1 MAPKGGKS
9 SSKPAAAPSAP
20 PAAPAKSGPR
30 RKVGVGIVKS
40 GNAGSKKEE
49 PKPLAPGETAPPPP
63 LFPIGY
69 KTPLNLLAERC
80 QKSGFERPDVQ
91 PKKGTLPNSWTASVT
106 LKRKNPKSNELE
118 TVYMRPP
125 PPPSPIAVEKP
136 SAMEAKHWAA
146 VYALFR
152 FQNNLRLNMQ
162 LPPQTRDYWSALES
176 EKSASP
182 PNKAW
187 LWSITPFETAAAAPP
202 PPSASQPP
210 PHGASSSAVGP
221 SSRGGSAPSTRA
233 NTPSSAF
240 LANKPLGPAGSTA
253 PRPPAPLP
261 KSWLEAP
268 EVPMPTA
275 LRDLVERTIRDSLP
289 ELDLAELN
297 GGNGVADDHGAEGA
311 GEGAG
316 ALSPQEQALERHFLE
331 LGFRKGHV
339 ARAMA
344 YARSSSSAA
353 GGGGGATFQE
363 TLSHLHL
370 LVPES
375 DLPASFRE
383 SKPADATI
391 RNATSTSREELGR
404 MWRAEE
410 VARGVGVGVEW
421 VVKEWEGLRT
431 EGGNGV
437 GEDVM
442 EGAVGEVLVRRLMAA
457 EEGGEDEE
465 EGSKLGESAWRAWW
479 AAEGTQPLAKEEKDE
494 LKQRRDDE
502 LMGLEGLFGSRFSR
516 TKGGVEIAIPSSSS
530 GRKKAGDKAGDAV
543 SLRVLF
549 HPSSR
554 YPSPSLDPS
563 QPAHLPT
570 FYISSPS
577 LPPYIRLHLTT
588 LLALQFRPTN
598 SENGGAWLEL
608 AEAGYGG
615 CVAEMVSYLE
625 EHVKGVIDDPPDAR
639 DAMDRLVAP
648 SARAAASLAAAGA
661 SQRITKA
668 ASANQQRNMRRRRE
682 PSPEEHAAL
691 KRRYEELQQ
700 SEGYRRMEE
709 QRRRLPAW
717 GMREK
722 IVELVRK
729 ERVVIVCGET
739 GSGKTTQVPAFILED
754 AILRS
759 EGASTSLVITQPRR
773 VSAIGV
779 ASRVAAERCEDLS
792 PSSSPAGSN
801 LVGYAIRGE
810 RRAGP
815 GCRALFCT
823 TGVVLARLGRGGD
836 PDLENVSHIFI
847 DEVHE
852 RSVDSDFLLLEL
864 RDILQRNPRIK
875 VILMSA
881 TINKEQF
888 SNYFGGAP
896 VIEIPGFTHPVVDHY
911 LESYLPRLLA
921 SNAYRPSGKPARK
934 ATQTQLDRMRAS
946 YVERGV
952 AEEDVRALAALELAT
967 RSEKIDFGLVGAT
980 VAYCLEQSSDV
991 GGDILVFSVGVFEIT
1006 RSIEAIRSSVP
1017 LHLLSSLLIVPLH
1030 ANLTSQ
1036 EQTAV
1041 FRPTPRGM
1049 RKIVVA
1055 TNVAETSITI
1065 DGIVYVVDCGRVKQN
1080 EFDPETG
1087 ITKLVEGWTSRAG
1100 CRQRRGRAGRTRP
1113 GVCYKLFTHYTEE
1126 HHMLP
1131 QPTPEIQ
1138 RTPLEA
1144 LLLQIKSTRPTADVR
1159 DYLLK
1164 ALDPPD
1170 VKAVES
1176 AWSTLR
1182 LLGAVV
1188 AEGTGAAGDGL
1199 AARLSP
1205 LGMHLAMI
1213 PVDVRLAKML
1223 VLAAIF
1229 RCLDPILTVVAI
1241 LSSKPF
1247 FNNPME
1253 KRDEAKKARAS
1264 FYTAKSDLLSDAK
1277 AFEACTNARKEGN
1290 AALRTFTEE
1299 NFISPSTFR
1308 DILSLRTDYLSALSS
1323 VGFIPFRAQASD
1335 PSLNENSQNENLLK
1349 AVIFAGT
1356 ARLVRVKL
1364 PKAVFDKGI
1373 SGAIERERESRE
1385 VKYFEPEGRV
1395 FLHPTSLLFEETR
1408 FATPFVTYFNK
1419 QVTTKPFLRDTTEVP
1434 LYGLLLFSPGRI
1446 SMELD
1451 RGVTVHLGAK
1461 GEQWVHLRAWPRIG
1475 VLVNGLRRLFDKELE
1490 GELEE
1495 PGFGG
1500 PASPAV
1506 SAMLELISRDGGLR

>member
-1 MAPKGGKS
+1 MAPKKS
-9 SSKPAAAPSAP
+9 SKSAAAPPPPP
-20 PAAPAKSGPR
+20 PAPAGKSGPKR
-30 RKVGVGIVKS
+30 RAGVGIVKS
-40 GNAGSKKEE
+40 GNAGSKKED

-69 KTPLNLLAERC
+69 KTPLSLLSERC

-106 LKRKNPKSNELE
+106 LKRKNPKSNDLE

-125 PPPSPIAVEKP
+125 PPPSPIAVEKA

-176 EKSASP
+176 EKSTST
-182 PNKAW
+182 PNKQW
-187 LWSITPFETAAAAPP
+187 LWSTTPFETAAAAPSP
-202 PPSASQPP
+202 PPAQYQNQQQAQP
-210 PHGASSSAVGP
+210 SSTAQHSS
-221 SSRGGSAPSTRA
+221 SSRGSSAAASRA
-233 NTPSSAF
+233 GTPSSAF
-240 LANKPLGPAGSTA
+240 LANKSGANSGVMLANTA
-253 PRPPAPLP
+253 RPTAPLP

-268 EVPMPTA
+268 EVRMPTA
-275 LRDLVERTIRDSLP
+275 LRDMVERTIRDSLP
-289 ELDLAELN
+289 ELDLDSPSGAA
-297 GGNGVADDHGAEGA
+297 GAHDHGNGEG
-311 GEGAG
+311 GEGEG
-316 ALSPQEQALERHFLE
+316 LSPQEQQLERHFLE

-339 ARAMA
+339 ARAIA
-344 YARSSSSAA
+344 YARSA
-353 GGGGGATFQE
+353 GGVATFQE

-404 MWRAEE
+404 MWRAEG
-410 VARGVGVGVEW
+410 VAREVGVGVEW
-421 VVKEWEGLRT
+421 VGREMEALRK
-431 EGGNGV
+431 EGGEAV
-437 GEDVM
+437 GEDM
-442 EGAVGEVLVRRLMAA
+442 LEGAVSEVLVRRLM
-457 EEGGEDEE
+457 GVDGDEE
-465 EGSKLGESAWRAWW
+465 LEEEEKVKLGEEAWKAWW
-479 AAEGTQPLAKEEKDE
+479 GIEGVKPLQKEEKEE

-502 LMGLEGLFGSRFSR
+502 LMGLEGLFGSRFKR
-516 TKGGVEIAIPSSSS
+516 VKGGVEIAIPYSSAG
-530 GRKKAGDKAGDAV
+530 GRKGQATGDAV
-543 SLRVLF
+543 SLRVIF

-554 YPSPSLDPS
+554 YPSPLIDPS
-563 QPAHLPT
+563 SPAHLPT
-570 FYISSPS
+570 FYISSPY
-577 LPPYIRLHLTT
+577 LPPYIRLHLST
-588 LLALQFRPTN
+588 LLAVQFRPGQ

-608 AEAGYGG
+608 AEAGHGG
-615 CVAEMVSYLE
+615 CVAEMISYLE
-625 EHVKGVIDDPPDAR
+625 ERVKSVIDDPPDAR
-639 DAMDRLVAP
+639 GVMDRLIAP
-648 SARAAASLAAAGA
+648 SARLAAAAASSAAGQRVTKSA
-661 SQRITKA
+661 ST
-668 ASANQQRNMRRRRE
+668 NQQRGAKRRRE
-682 PSPEEHAAL
+682 PTREEHEAL
-691 KRRYEELQQ
+691 KRRYEELQGT
-700 SEGYRRMEE
+700 EGYRRMEE

-717 GMREK
+717 GMREA
-722 IVELVRK
+722 IVDLVRK

-792 PSSSPAGSN
+792 PSSSPSTGN

-810 RRAGP
+810 RRAGQ

-864 RDILQRNPRIK
+864 RDILQRNPKIK

-881 TINKEQF
+881 TINKKQF

-896 VIEIPGFTHPVVDHY
+896 VIEIPGFTHPVTDHY

-934 ATQTQLDRMRAS
+934 ATQAQLDRMKAS
-946 YVERGV
+946 YVAQGV
-952 AEEDVRALAALELAT
+952 SEGDVRALAALELAT
-967 RSEKIDFGLVGAT
+967 RAEKIDFGLVGAT
-980 VAYCLEQSSDV
+980 VAYCLEQSADI

-1006 RSIEAIRSSVP
+1006 RSIEAIRQAVPSSQ
-1017 LHLLSSLLIVPLH
+1017 LSSLLIVPLH

-1036 EQTAV
+1036 EQTSV

-1065 DGIVYVVDCGRVKQN
+1065 DGIIYVVDCGRVKQN

-1113 GVCYKLFTHYTEE
+1113 GICYKLFTQYTEDN
-1126 HHMLP
+1126 HMLP

-1144 LLLQIKSTRPTADVR
+1144 LLLQIKSTRPTANVR

-1182 LLGAVV
+1182 MLGAVM
-1188 AEGTGAAGDGL
+1188 AEGAGAAGDGL

-1247 FNNPME
+1247 FLNPME

-1277 AFEACTNARKEGN
+1277 AFETCLNARKEGN

-1308 DILSLRTDYLSALSS
+1308 DILSLRTDYLTALSS
-1323 VGFIPFRAQASD
+1323 VGFIPFRASPADSA
-1335 PSLNENSQNENLLK
+1335 LNENSQNENLLK
-1349 AVIFAGT
+1349 AIIFAGT

-1395 FLHPTSLLFEETR
+1395 FLHPTSLMFEETR
-1408 FATPFVTYFNK
+1408 FASPYVTYFNK

-1446 SMELD
+1446 SMEMD
-1451 RGVTVHLGAK
+1451 RGVTVHLGARN
-1461 GEQWVHLRAWPRIG
+1461 EQFVHLRAWPRIG